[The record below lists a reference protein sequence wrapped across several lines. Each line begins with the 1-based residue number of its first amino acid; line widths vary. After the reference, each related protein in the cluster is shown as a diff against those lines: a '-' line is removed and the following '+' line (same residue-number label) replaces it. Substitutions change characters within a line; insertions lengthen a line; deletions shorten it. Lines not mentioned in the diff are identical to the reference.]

1 MLEALIRVNKD
12 AKKDKKRGDVIC
24 VKLSELAEWGTE
36 ELKYHQ
42 AVRWFDDELEIKMR
56 RDFEKTG
63 IYPVEIAPYKEFQG
77 NVLKTRSRKYLNL
90 DLLDTP
96 LIQEILSNDIV
107 VFPESI
113 DDECLKRAISEKD
126 EKEIWLEFS
135 KNNI

>member
-12 AKKDKKRGDVIC
+12 AKKDNKKGDVIC
-24 VKLSELAEWGTE
+24 VKLSELAEWGAE

-42 AVRWFDDELEIKMR
+42 VVRWFDDELEIKMR

-63 IYPVEIAPYKEFQG
+63 IYPVEIAPYKELEG
-77 NVLKTRSRKYLNL
+77 NALKTRSRKYLNL

-107 VFPESI
+107 VFHESI
-113 DDECLKRAISEKD
+113 DDECLKKAISEKD
-126 EKEIWLEFS
+126 EKQVELEFS